1 MVGGG
6 YCRDCFEKQ
15 REIDRLTE
23 ENARLRARLRY
34 QERVSREEGFFGSA
48 TPSAK
53 LPVKPNTAPAAG
65 GQRHRGGAKNGHV
78 GHGRQ
83 RGTPQNA
90 THTEHVAVPQDRCP
104 DCRVP
109 LEDRGVRERTVIE
122 CPPVRPRTTLYR
134 LQIKRCPDCQ
144 RTFQAAAPSVLPRSL
159 YGNQLLTHL
168 AVQHYIYGVPLG
180 RIEAQ
185 TGIGYGALVQCLHR
199 LGHLFT
205 SVPEQLLRDYRRAP
219 AKHADE
225 TGWRTDG
232 HNGYAWLFAT
242 ADLSLF
248 RFRSTRS
255 AAVARE
261 VFGAKRLPGVLVV
274 DRYNAYNK
282 LPCRLQYC
290 YAHLLREVQDLGRE
304 FEDNQEVQLFTT
316 TFAPLL
322 AQAMS
327 LRRLPISDTKYYKQA
342 ADLKAQ
348 IIDIAKAQAQ
358 HPGIHR
364 LQAIF
369 REHADRLYH
378 WATDRRVPAE
388 NNLAERELRPLV
400 IARKVSFGS
409 QSEAG
414 ARTRETLMTVLVTL
428 RRRHPNDFDTRFKRA
443 LDHLALKPGAD
454 PYKLL
459 FRNHSP
465 PP

>member
-1 MVGGG
+1 VVGGG
-6 YCRDCFEKQ
+6 YCKACFEKQ

-23 ENARLRARLRY
+23 ENARLRGRLRY
-34 QERVSREEGFFGSA
+34 QERVSREEGFFGSS

-53 LPVKPNTAPAAG
+53 LPVKPNTAPAESR
-65 GQRHRGGAKNGHV
+65 QRRRGGAKNGHV

-83 RGTPQNA
+83 RGTAQNA
-90 THTEHVAVPQDRCP
+90 ARTEHVAVAQDRCP
-104 DCRVP
+104 ECRVR
-109 LEDRGVRERTVIE
+109 LEDRGVRERTVID
-122 CPPVRPRTTLYR
+122 CPPVRPRTTIYR
-134 LQIKRCPDCQ
+134 LQIKRCPCCQ
-144 RTFQAAAPSVLPRSL
+144 RTFQAAAPGVLPRSL

-180 RIEAQ
+180 RLEAQ

-199 LGHLFT
+199 LGRLFT
-205 SVPEQLLRDYRRAP
+205 GVPDQLLREYRRAP

-242 ADLSLF
+242 PDLSLF

-255 AAVARE
+255 AAVPRE
-261 VFGAKRLPGVLVV
+261 VFGPKRLPGVLVV

-282 LPCRLQYC
+282 LPCQLQYC

-304 FEDNQEVQLFTT
+304 FEENREVQAFTT

-327 LRRLPISDTKYYKQA
+327 LRGLPISDAKYYA
-342 ADLKAQ
+342 HATTLKEQ
-348 IIDIAKAQAQ
+348 ISEVAHAEAQ

-364 LQAIF
+364 IQAIF
-369 REHADRLYH
+369 REQAHRLYH

-428 RRRHPNDFDTRFKRA
+428 RRRHPDDFDARFKRA
-443 LDHLALKPGAD
+443 LDHLAQKPPAD

-465 PP
+465 P

>member
-1 MVGGG
+1 VGSG
-6 YCRDCFEKQ
+6 YCKACFEKQ
-15 REIDRLTE
+15 RAIDRLTE
-23 ENARLRARLRY
+23 ENVRLRGRLRY
-34 QERVSREEGFFGSA
+34 QERVSREEGFFGSS

-53 LPVKPNTAPAAG
+53 LPVKANTAPSEPR
-65 GQRHRGGAKNGHV
+65 QRLRGGAKTGHV

-83 RGTPQNA
+83 RGTTQHSA
-90 THTEHVAVPQDRCP
+90 RTETVAVAQERCP
-104 DCRVP
+104 DCRVA
-109 LEDRGVRERTVIE
+109 LEDRGARERTVID
-122 CPPVRPRTTLYR
+122 CPPVRPRTTIYR
-134 LQIKRCPDCQ
+134 LQIKRCPCCE
-144 RTFQAAAPSVLPRSL
+144 RTFQAPAPSVLPRAL
-159 YGNQLLTHL
+159 YGNQLLTHI

-180 RIEAQ
+180 RLEAQ
-185 TGIGYGALVQCLHR
+185 TAIGYGSLIDALHR
-199 LGHLFT
+199 LGRVFAA
-205 SVPEQLLRDYRRAP
+205 VPEQLLREYRRAP

-232 HNGYAWLFAT
+232 QNGYAWLFAT
-242 ADLSLF
+242 PALSLF

-255 AAVARE
+255 AAVPRE
-261 VFGAKRLPGVLVV
+261 VFGPTRLPGVLVV

-290 YAHLLREVQDLGRE
+290 YAHLLREVKDLGRE
-304 FEDNQEVQLFTT
+304 FEENTEVQAFTT

-327 LRRLPISDTKYYKQA
+327 LRRLPISDAQYYAQAGALKQ
-342 ADLKAQ
+342 Q
-348 IIDIAKAQAQ
+348 IIDVADAQAQ

-369 REHADRLYH
+369 REHAQRLYH
-378 WATDRRVPAE
+378 WAADRRVPAE

-428 RRRHPNDFDTRFKRA
+428 RRRFPDFDVRFKAA
-443 LDHLALKPGAD
+443 LDQLAQRPTAN

-465 PP
+465 P

>member
-1 MVGGG
+1 VVGGG
-6 YCRDCFEKQ
+6 YCRECFEKQ

-23 ENARLRARLRY
+23 ENVRLRGRLRY
-34 QERVSREEGFFGSA
+34 QERVSRAEGFFGSS

-53 LPVKPNTAPAAG
+53 LPVKANTAPAEPR
-65 GQRHRGGAKNGHV
+65 QRLRGGAKNGHV

-83 RGTPQNA
+83 AATPLSAARVEQIA
-90 THTEHVAVPQDRCP
+90 VAQGRCP
-104 DCRVP
+104 DCRVG
-109 LEDRGVRERTVIE
+109 LEDRGVRERTVID
-122 CPPVRPRTTLYR
+122 CPPVRPRTTIYR
-134 LQIKRCPDCQ
+134 LQIKRCPCCQ
-144 RTFQAAAPSVLPRSL
+144 RTFQAPAPSVLPRSL
-159 YGNQLLTHL
+159 YGNQLLTHI
-168 AVQHYIYGVPLG
+168 AVQHYVYGVPLG
-180 RIEAQ
+180 RLEAQ
-185 TGIGYGALVQCLHR
+185 TAIGYGSLIDALHR
-199 LGHLFT
+199 LGRLFAT
-205 SVPEQLLRDYRRAP
+205 VPEQLLRQYRRAP

-232 HNGYAWLFAT
+232 QNGYAWLFAT
-242 ADLSLF
+242 PDLSLF

-255 AAVARE
+255 AAVPRE
-261 VFGAKRLPGVLVV
+261 VFGPKPLPGVLVV

-304 FEDNQEVQLFTT
+304 FEDNTEIHAFTT

-327 LRRLPISDTKYYKQA
+327 LRRLPISDAEYDAQAGTLKQ
-342 ADLKAQ
+342 Q
-348 IIDIAKAQAQ
+348 IIDIAHAQAQ

-364 LQAIF
+364 IQAIF
-369 REHADRLYH
+369 REQAQRLYH
-378 WATDRRVPAE
+378 WAADRRVPAE

-414 ARTRETLMTVLVTL
+414 ARTRETLMTVLATL
-428 RRRHPNDFDTRFKRA
+428 RRRFADFEARFKGA
-443 LDHLALKPGAD
+443 LDELARKPTAD

-465 PP
+465 P

>member
-6 YCRDCFEKQ
+6 YCRACFEKQ

-23 ENARLRARLRY
+23 ENVRLRGRLRY
-34 QERVSREEGFFGSA
+34 QERVSRAEGFFGSS
-48 TPSAK
+48 TPSSK
-53 LPVKPNTAPAAG
+53 LPVKPNTTPAEPR
-65 GQRHRGGAKNGHV
+65 QRRLGGAKNGHV
-78 GHGRQ
+78 GHGRK
-83 RGTPQNA
+83 RGTPQ
-90 THTEHVAVPQDRCP
+90 TAVPSERITVAQGRCH
-104 DCRVP
+104 DCRVA
-109 LEDRGVRERTVIE
+109 LEDSGVRERTVID
-122 CPPVRPRTTLYR
+122 CPPVRPRTTIYR
-134 LQIKRCPDCQ
+134 LQIKRCPCCQ
-144 RTFQAAAPSVLPRSL
+144 RSFQAQAPSVLPHSL
-159 YGNQLLTHL
+159 YGNQLLAHI
-168 AVQHYIYGVPLG
+168 AVQHYVYGVPLG

-185 TGIGYGALVQCLHR
+185 TAIGYGTLIDCLHR
-199 LGHLFT
+199 LGRLFAR
-205 SVPEQLLRDYRRAP
+205 VPEQLLREYRRAP

-242 ADLSLF
+242 PDLSLF

-255 AAVARE
+255 AAVPRE
-261 VFGAKRLPGVLVV
+261 VFGSKRLPGVLVV

-290 YAHLLREVQDLGRE
+290 YAHLLREVQDLARE
-304 FEDNQEVQLFTT
+304 FEDNGEVDAFTT
-316 TFAPLL
+316 AFAPLL
-322 AQAMS
+322 AQAMG
-327 LRRLPISDTKYYKQA
+327 LRRLPITASAYDAQA
-342 ADLKAQ
+342 GTLQQQIVDLAH
-348 IIDIAKAQAQ
+348 AQAQ

-364 LQAIF
+364 IQAIF

-428 RRRHPNDFDTRFKRA
+428 RRRYPDFEARFKRA
-443 LDHLALKPGAD
+443 LDQLAQHPTAD
-454 PYKLL
+454 SYKLL

-465 PP
+465 P